1 LAERFLGGEGWN
13 LATFGGLHVNA
24 KFGESTFSEK
34 LKQEATYVVEHPID
48 ILWTT
53 VTYLLHASTVN
64 MDRTSCLSVPH
75 LPAFV

>member
-1 LAERFLGGEGWN
+1 

-34 LKQEATYVVEHPID
+34 LKQETTYAVEHPID

-53 VTYLLHASTVN
+53 FTFTYLLHASTVN
-64 MDRTSCLSVPH
+64 MDGASCLPVPR
-75 LPAFV
+75 LSALI